1 MNLIKKFN
9 DFSMIEKILILFF
22 ILLIISLFCQF
33 SRNQIE
39 GFQDINNKIEIK
51 DFETLNDDF
60 YTKVFDVLTFNKIVS
75 DFEVGNIITNTQPTE
90 RSIIL
95 DVGSQS
101 GYLVNL
107 FKEYTP
113 NVIGLEKSKKLID
126 MAKKR
131 YPSCE
136 NKFLNDDILN
146 NHLFHQ
152 NSFTHIFCLNLNFY
166 YIENKKQFLENCFTW
181 LIPGGYVAI
190 NLVPEEKLNAKN
202 NILNIRK
209 NVYPDFVDPSLLL
222 SDSIKFTDFVYKP
235 KFNKLDSERMM
246 FSEKFSFNNGKIRNQ
261 ETMLYVKSIDDTIK
275 IAKYLGFII
284 LKQFSIKDK
293 SGISSFLYI
302 FQKPN

>member
-9 DFSMIEKILILFF
+9 DFSIIEKILILFF

-33 SRNQIE
+33 LRNQKE

-51 DFETLNDDF
+51 DFENLNDDF

-113 NVIGLEKSKKLID
+113 NVVGVEKSKKLIE

-146 NHLFHQ
+146 NHLFNQ

-222 SDSIKFTDFVYKP
+222 SDSIKFIDFVYKP
-235 KFNKLDSERMM
+235 KFKKLDSERMM

-261 ETMLYVKSIDDTIK
+261 ETMLFIKSIDDTIK

-293 SGISSFLYI
+293 SGISTFLYI

>member
-33 SRNQIE
+33 SRNRIE

-51 DFETLNDDF
+51 DIETLNDDF

-75 DFEVGNIITNTQPTE
+75 DFEIGNIITNTQPTE

-113 NVIGLEKSKKLID
+113 NVIGVEKSKKLID

-209 NVYPDFVDPSLLL
+209 NIYPDFVDPSLLL
-222 SDSIKFTDFVYKP
+222 SDLIKFTDFVYKP
-235 KFNKLDSERMM
+235 MFKKLDSERMM

-261 ETMLYVKSIDDTIK
+261 ETMLYIKSIDDTIK

>member
-9 DFSMIEKILILFF
+9 NFSMIEKIFILFF

-33 SRNQIE
+33 SRNRME

-51 DFETLNDDF
+51 DIETLNDDF

-113 NVIGLEKSKKLID
+113 NVIGVEKSKKLID

-235 KFNKLDSERMM
+235 KFKKLDSERMM

-261 ETMLYVKSIDDTIK
+261 ETMLYIKSIDDTIK

>member
-113 NVIGLEKSKKLID
+113 NVIGVEKSKKLID

-166 YIENKKQFLENCFTW
+166 YMENKKQFLENCFTW

-235 KFNKLDSERMM
+235 KFKKLDSERMM

>member
-9 DFSMIEKILILFF
+9 DFSMIEKIFILFF

-33 SRNQIE
+33 SRNRME

-51 DFETLNDDF
+51 DIETLNDDF

-113 NVIGLEKSKKLID
+113 NVIGVEKSKKLID

-235 KFNKLDSERMM
+235 KFKKLDSERMM

-261 ETMLYVKSIDDTIK
+261 ETMLYIKSIDDTIK

>member
-1 MNLIKKFN
+1 MDLIKKFN

-22 ILLIISLFCQF
+22 ILLTISLFCQF
-33 SRNQIE
+33 SRSKIE

-60 YTKVFDVLTFNKIVS
+60 YTKVFDVLSFNKIVS
-75 DFEVGNIITNTQPTE
+75 DFEVGNIITNTQPSE

-113 NVIGLEKSKKLID
+113 NVVGVEKSKKLID

-146 NHLFHQ
+146 NHLFYQ

-235 KFNKLDSERMM
+235 KFKKLDSERMV

>member
-1 MNLIKKFN
+1 MNLIKNFN

-22 ILLIISLFCQF
+22 ILFIISLFCQF
-33 SRNQIE
+33 LRNQKE

-113 NVIGLEKSKKLID
+113 NVVGVEKSKKLID

-181 LIPGGYVAI
+181 LIPGGYLAI
-190 NLVPEEKLNAKN
+190 NLVPEEKLNAQN

-235 KFNKLDSERMM
+235 KFKKLDSERMM

-261 ETMLYVKSIDDTIK
+261 ETMLYIKSIDDIIK

>member
-9 DFSMIEKILILFF
+9 DFSMIEKMLILFF

-33 SRNQIE
+33 SRSKIE

-113 NVIGLEKSKKLID
+113 NVVGVEKSKKLID

-136 NKFLNDDILN
+136 NKFLNDDIVN

-235 KFNKLDSERMM
+235 KFKKLDSERMM

-261 ETMLYVKSIDDTIK
+261 ETMLYIKSIDDTIK

>member
-33 SRNQIE
+33 SRNRIE

-51 DFETLNDDF
+51 DIETLNDDF

-113 NVIGLEKSKKLID
+113 NVIGVEKSKKLID

-235 KFNKLDSERMM
+235 MFKKLDSERMM

-261 ETMLYVKSIDDTIK
+261 ETMLYIKSIDDTIK

>member
-22 ILLIISLFCQF
+22 ILLIISLICQF
-33 SRNQIE
+33 SRNRIE

-51 DFETLNDDF
+51 DIETLNDDF

-113 NVIGLEKSKKLID
+113 NVIGVEKSKKLID

-235 KFNKLDSERMM
+235 MFKKLDSERMM

-261 ETMLYVKSIDDTIK
+261 ETMLYIKSIDDTIK

>member
-9 DFSMIEKILILFF
+9 DFSMIEKMLILFF

-33 SRNQIE
+33 SRSQIE

-113 NVIGLEKSKKLID
+113 NVVGVEKSKKLID
-126 MAKKR
+126 MAKQR

-136 NKFLNDDILN
+136 NKFLNDDIVN

-152 NSFTHIFCLNLNFY
+152 NSFTHIFC
-166 YIENKKQFLENCFTW
+166 
-181 LIPGGYVAI
+181 
-190 NLVPEEKLNAKN
+190 
-202 NILNIRK
+202 
-209 NVYPDFVDPSLLL
+209 
-222 SDSIKFTDFVYKP
+222 
-235 KFNKLDSERMM
+235 
-246 FSEKFSFNNGKIRNQ
+246 
-261 ETMLYVKSIDDTIK
+261 
-275 IAKYLGFII
+275 
-284 LKQFSIKDK
+284 
-293 SGISSFLYI
+293 IS
-302 FQKPN
+302 

>member
-113 NVIGLEKSKKLID
+113 NVIGVEKSKKLID

>member
-51 DFETLNDDF
+51 DIETLNDDF

-113 NVIGLEKSKKLID
+113 NVIGVEKSKKLID

-136 NKFLNDDILN
+136 NKFLNDNILN

-209 NVYPDFVDPSLLL
+209 NVYPDFVDSSLLL

-235 KFNKLDSERMM
+235 KFKKLDSERMM

-261 ETMLYVKSIDDTIK
+261 ETMLYIKSIDDTIK

>member
-9 DFSMIEKILILFF
+9 DFSMIEKIFILFF

-33 SRNQIE
+33 SRNRME

-51 DFETLNDDF
+51 DIETLNDDF

-75 DFEVGNIITNTQPTE
+75 DFEIGNIITNTQPTE

-113 NVIGLEKSKKLID
+113 NVIGVEKSKKLID

-222 SDSIKFTDFVYKP
+222 SDLIKFTDFVYKP
-235 KFNKLDSERMM
+235 MFKKLDSERMM

-261 ETMLYVKSIDDTIK
+261 ETMLYIKSIDDTIK

>member
-113 NVIGLEKSKKLID
+113 NVIGVEKSKKLID

-136 NKFLNDDILN
+136 NKFLNDNILN

-235 KFNKLDSERMM
+235 KFKKLDSERMM

>member
-113 NVIGLEKSKKLID
+113 NVIGVEKSKKLID

-235 KFNKLDSERMM
+235 KFKKLDSERMM

-261 ETMLYVKSIDDTIK
+261 ETMLYIKSIDDTIK

>member
-113 NVIGLEKSKKLID
+113 NVIGVEKSKKLID

-181 LIPGGYVAI
+181 LIPGGYIAI

-235 KFNKLDSERMM
+235 KFKKLDSERMM

-261 ETMLYVKSIDDTIK
+261 ETMLYIKSIDDTIK

>member
-9 DFSMIEKILILFF
+9 DFSMIEKMLILFF

-33 SRNQIE
+33 SRSQIE

-113 NVIGLEKSKKLID
+113 NVVGVEKSKKLID

-136 NKFLNDDILN
+136 NKFLNDDIVN

-222 SDSIKFTDFVYKP
+222 NDSIKFTDFVYKP
-235 KFNKLDSERMM
+235 KFKKLDSERMM

-261 ETMLYVKSIDDTIK
+261 ETMLYIKSIDDTIK

>member
-60 YTKVFDVLTFNKIVS
+60 YNKVFDVLTFNKIVS

-113 NVIGLEKSKKLID
+113 NVIGVEKSKKLID

-235 KFNKLDSERMM
+235 KFKKLDSERMM

>member
-9 DFSMIEKILILFF
+9 NFSMIEKIFILFF

-33 SRNQIE
+33 SRNRME

-51 DFETLNDDF
+51 DIETLNDDF

-113 NVIGLEKSKKLID
+113 NVIGVEKSKKLID

-181 LIPGGYVAI
+181 LIPGGYIAI

-235 KFNKLDSERMM
+235 KFKKLDSERMM

>member
-113 NVIGLEKSKKLID
+113 NVIGVEKSKKLID

-235 KFNKLDSERMM
+235 KFKKLDSERMM

>member
-9 DFSMIEKILILFF
+9 DFSMIEKMLILFF

-33 SRNQIE
+33 SRSQIE

-113 NVIGLEKSKKLID
+113 NVVGVEKSKKLID

-136 NKFLNDDILN
+136 NKFLNDDIVN

-235 KFNKLDSERMM
+235 KFKKLDSERMM

-261 ETMLYVKSIDDTIK
+261 ETMLYIKSIDDTIK

>member
-113 NVIGLEKSKKLID
+113 NVIGVEKSKKLID

-136 NKFLNDDILN
+136 NKFLNDNILN

-209 NVYPDFVDPSLLL
+209 NVYPDFVDSSLLL

-235 KFNKLDSERMM
+235 KFKKLDSERMM

-261 ETMLYVKSIDDTIK
+261 ETMLYIKSIDDTIK

>member
-9 DFSMIEKILILFF
+9 DFSMIEKIFILFF

-33 SRNQIE
+33 SRNRME

-113 NVIGLEKSKKLID
+113 NVIGVEKSKKLID

-235 KFNKLDSERMM
+235 KFKKLDSERMM

-261 ETMLYVKSIDDTIK
+261 ETMLYIKSIDDTIK

>member
-1 MNLIKKFN
+1 MNLIKNFN

-22 ILLIISLFCQF
+22 ILFIISLFCQF
-33 SRNQIE
+33 LRNQKE

-113 NVIGLEKSKKLID
+113 NVVGVEKSKKLID

-181 LIPGGYVAI
+181 LIPGGYLAI

-235 KFNKLDSERMM
+235 KFKKLDSERMM

-261 ETMLYVKSIDDTIK
+261 ETMLYIKSIDDIIK

>member
-33 SRNQIE
+33 SRSKIE

-113 NVIGLEKSKKLID
+113 NVVGVEKSKKLID

-235 KFNKLDSERMM
+235 KFKKLDSERMV

-261 ETMLYVKSIDDTIK
+261 ETMLYVKSIDDSIK

>member
-33 SRNQIE
+33 SRNRIE

-51 DFETLNDDF
+51 DIETLNDDF

-113 NVIGLEKSKKLID
+113 NVIGVEKSKKLID

-235 KFNKLDSERMM
+235 KFKKLDSERMM

-261 ETMLYVKSIDDTIK
+261 ETMLYIKSIDDTIK

>member
-51 DFETLNDDF
+51 DIETLNDDF

-113 NVIGLEKSKKLID
+113 NVIGVEKSKKLID

-235 KFNKLDSERMM
+235 KFKKLDSERMM

-261 ETMLYVKSIDDTIK
+261 ETMLYIKSIDDTIK

>member
-9 DFSMIEKILILFF
+9 DFSMIEKLLILFF
-22 ILLIISLFCQF
+22 ILLIISLISQF
-33 SRNQIE
+33 SRSRIE
-39 GFQDINNKIEIK
+39 GFQDISNKIEIK
-51 DFETLNDDF
+51 DFENLNDDF

-75 DFEVGNIITNTQPTE
+75 DFEIGNIIINTQPTE

-113 NVIGLEKSKKLID
+113 NVVGVEKSKKLID
-126 MAKKR
+126 MAIKR
-131 YPSCE
+131 YPLCK
-136 NKFLNDDILN
+136 NKFLNDDVAN
-146 NHLFHQ
+146 NHLFNQ

-181 LIPGGYVAI
+181 LIPGGYLAI
-190 NLVPEEKLNAKN
+190 NLIPEEKLNAKN

-235 KFNKLDSERMM
+235 KFKKLDNERLI

-261 ETMLYVKSIDDTIK
+261 ENMLYLKSIDDTIK
-275 IAKYLGFII
+275 ISKYLGFII

-293 SGISSFLYI
+293 SGIPSFLYI

>member
-9 DFSMIEKILILFF
+9 DFSMIEKMLILFF

-33 SRNQIE
+33 SRSQIE

-113 NVIGLEKSKKLID
+113 NVVGVEKSKKLID

-136 NKFLNDDILN
+136 NKFLNDDIVN

-222 SDSIKFTDFVYKP
+222 NDSIKFTDFVYKP
-235 KFNKLDSERMM
+235 KFKKLDSERMM

-261 ETMLYVKSIDDTIK
+261 ETMLYIKSIDDTIN
-275 IAKYLGFII
+275 IEKYLGFII